1 MKKLI
6 STITFIFVFSL
17 SLSAQEIYSPDML
30 SQGCEAKRMRTI
42 PFASEEL
49 AQQFS
54 TEAVESRYVRLIGD
68 WQCVEE
74 ADAFVYT
81 STYVMP
87 FAWISRQALLYV
99 ESANSAYEVMI
110 NGEKIGYSSNGFA
123 PTEFNITKH
132 SKDEEN
138 TIAVRLLKNHW
149 STQLE
154 CFKQN
159 SAPALGEVYVLS
171 QPTICVRNIVT
182 DTELDATG
190 EYANVEVGLVVKTE
204 SLNAKK
210 ARIHYELMS
219 ADTTV
224 VTYGHNDVVLR
235 MRGQDTVKFMVRI
248 PRSDLWSSENPVRYR
263 VNVVTQIEGRKV
275 EFQSQWVG
283 FRVVEYD
290 KQAGLKI
297 NGESVKLNYA
307 QLTPQLSVADIASAR
322 EKGHNA
328 VRFISPA
335 VPQRAYRMCD
345 SLGMYVVAQVP
356 INTSD
361 SGESRRVDGNQS
373 NNPEWTEAYIER
385 TDALWRTTN
394 NFACVVGY
402 MLANES
408 ANGICLY
415 ESYLHLKNM
424 EHKRPV
430 IYPAAGGEWNDDG
443 DL

>member
-1 MKKLI
+1 MKKFI
-6 STITFIFVFSL
+6 STITFIFVLSL
-17 SLSAQEIYSPDML
+17 SLSAQELSSPDNL

-49 AQQFS
+49 AQRFA
-54 TEAVESRYVRLIGD
+54 TEAVESHYLRPIGE
-68 WQCVEE
+68 WQFTDE
-74 ADAFVYT
+74 ADAVVYS

-99 ESANSAYEVMI
+99 ECADSAYEVLI
-110 NGEKIGYSSNGFA
+110 NGVKVGYSSNGYA
-123 PTEFNITKH
+123 PAEFNVTKY
-132 SKDEEN
+132 SKEEEN
-138 TIAVRLLKNHW
+138 TIAIRLLKNHW
-149 STQLE
+149 SAQLE
-154 CFKQN
+154 SFKQD
-159 SAPALGEVYVLS
+159 AEPALGEVYVLS
-171 QPTICVRNIVT
+171 QPTISVRNVVSNS
-182 DTELDATG
+182 ELDVTG
-190 EYANVEVGLVVKTE
+190 EFANVEVGLVVKTE

-224 VTYGHNDVVLR
+224 VTYGHNDVMLR
-235 MRGQDTVKFMVRI
+235 MRGQDTVKFMARI
-248 PRSDLWSSENPVRYR
+248 PRSGLWSSENPVRYR

-297 NGESVKLNYA
+297 NGEEVELNYA
-307 QLTPQLSVADIASAR
+307 QLTPQLSAADIASAR

-328 VRFISPA
+328 VRFTSPA
-335 VPQRAYRMCD
+335 VPQRTYRLCD

-356 INTSD
+356 IDTSEG
-361 SGESRRVDGNQS
+361 GESRRVGGNQS

-385 TDALWRTTN
+385 TDAAWRTTSG
-394 NFACVVGY
+394 FACVVGY
-402 MLANES
+402 KLANES

-415 ESYLHLKNM
+415 ESYLHLKNL

-443 DL
+443 NL